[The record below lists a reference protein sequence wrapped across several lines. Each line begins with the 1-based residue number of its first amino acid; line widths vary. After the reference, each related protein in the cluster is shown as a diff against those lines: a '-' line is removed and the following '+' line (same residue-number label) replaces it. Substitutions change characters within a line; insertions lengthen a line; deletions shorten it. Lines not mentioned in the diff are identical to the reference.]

1 MYRQFFGLRDR
12 PFDLTAN
19 PRFLFLSSGH
29 LEALSLLLYGLTG
42 EKGITLLVGEA
53 GTGKTTL
60 LRAAL
65 SRQDPSVMQVLHL
78 TDPTL
83 TRLEFYEFIAYGLGL
98 RPDAAGSKTTFL
110 RELELALAERRKA
123 GLLTALIVDEAQAIP
138 SEILEE
144 IRMLANLETP
154 TTKLLSILLTGQPE
168 LAARLNDP
176 GLRALKQR
184 VALRTVLPAF
194 ALQETAAYIA
204 KRVRVAGGDP
214 LAVFDRTAI
223 ELVHQ
228 VSRGIPRTINVIC
241 DNALMT
247 ALALRQRPVSST
259 VIMEVCRDLDLD
271 VTSPDSVRVAL
282 AAPAVPVPAVA
293 AGFGQQT
300 PPPSDT
306 VPIQLLSLSRPSAV
320 VLRVDSGGRERA
332 LGVDASDVSGRT
344 AAALLPAKESV

>member
-1 MYRQFFGLRDR
+1 M
-12 PFDLTAN
+12 
-19 PRFLFLSSGH
+19 
-29 LEALSLLLYGLTG
+29 
-42 EKGITLLVGEA
+42 
-53 GTGKTTL
+53 
-60 LRAAL
+60 
-65 SRQDPSVMQVLHL
+65 
-78 TDPTL
+78 
-83 TRLEFYEFIAYGLGL
+83 
-98 RPDAAGSKTTFL
+98 
-110 RELELALAERRKA
+110 
-123 GLLTALIVDEAQAIP
+123 
-138 SEILEE
+138 
-144 IRMLANLETP
+144 
-154 TTKLLSILLTGQPE
+154 
-168 LAARLNDP
+168 
-176 GLRALKQR
+176 
-184 VALRTVLPAF
+184 
-194 ALQETAAYIA
+194 
-204 KRVRVAGGDP
+204 
-214 LAVFDRTAI
+214 
-223 ELVHQ
+223 VHQ

-332 LGVDASDVSGRT
+332 LGVDSSDVSGRT